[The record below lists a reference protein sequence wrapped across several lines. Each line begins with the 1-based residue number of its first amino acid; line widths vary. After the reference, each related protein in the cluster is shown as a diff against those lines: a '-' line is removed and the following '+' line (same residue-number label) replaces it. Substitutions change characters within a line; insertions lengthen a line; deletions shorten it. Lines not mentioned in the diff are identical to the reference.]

1 MTKALTGQTPHKEYA
16 LGILELCQILDGIDD
31 AAFLVELPKKG
42 IVAANSRASNLTAW
56 TRFDLTTMF
65 LEQVVSWGINA
76 DPFFNPQNYDHKHFQ
91 VSINTR
97 SKKGIQAQGRTIPI
111 HQNLTLLLLD
121 SAETTEHRHKRG
133 EETNPT
139 FDKIKK
145 LIRASKNSNPATALS
160 KTLEIGSQI
169 LGADAM
175 AIYLGNENI
184 PSARRYTVW
193 GKESIFPVEI
203 FASDLNYLL
212 EPTLW
217 TRGQRSIVTLLH
229 QSART
234 SGLSY
239 LVSCPIGQ
247 ENASIGVI
255 AAGGYQMPASGDL
268 LNLIKIIGAIVTDV
282 INQNAL
288 ISNPQKQLKSQ
299 DTNLATLVAAKNSIR
314 DGMVL
319 VTQNLTILEINPAAE
334 LILGYAS
341 NEVKGLDVD
350 SIFVGTDRLIPSL
363 NLALQGVTTPNL
375 GNVQLHRRDGSTFP
389 ADIGVVPIQTAE
401 KTISALILLRDE
413 SEHEQILVRTQQ
425 LEQRAL
431 LGEVTAVFAH
441 EVRNP
446 INNISTGLQLMAD
459 NLPEDEEQQELIAR
473 LQQDCTRLTDLMES
487 VLTFSRTGGY
497 TFLPVDIGNL
507 INRLITR
514 WTPRMIHLNIQ
525 SFINIPQG
533 RHMVNGDRRAL
544 EQVFTNLISNA
555 VQAMQETEGGTLAI
569 KVSLYPGSSGRSMLQ
584 IDVSDT
590 GPGIAEENRQKIFDP
605 FFTTRQ
611 NGTGLGLAI
620 TKQIVTAHKGS
631 INLTSFPGGTVFHV
645 NIPAISYLEIPS

>member
-1 MTKALTGQTPHKEYA
+1 MINTLSGQTHHTEYA
-16 LGILELCQILDGIDD
+16 LGTLELCQILDGIEF
-31 AAFLVELPKKG
+31 AAFLVELPQKK
-42 IVAANSRASNLTAW
+42 IVAVNSKASNLTAW
-56 TRFDLTTMF
+56 TRFDLTTMLF
-65 LEQVVSWGINA
+65 EQIVSWDSNA
-76 DPFFNPQNYDHKHFQ
+76 DPFLSQHGHDHKPFQ
-91 VSINTR
+91 ISVNTR
-97 SKKGIQAQGRTIPI
+97 NKKAIKAQGRAISI
-111 HQNLTLLLLD
+111 RQNLTLILLD
-121 SAETTEHRHKRG
+121 SAEMTDHRQKWG
-133 EETNPT
+133 EEFSPILE
-139 FDKIKK
+139 KIQK
-145 LIRASKNSNPATALS
+145 LIRASKNTNPATALS

-169 LGADAM
+169 LGADAL

-217 TRGQRSIVTLLH
+217 IRGQRSIVTLLH

-247 ENASIGVI
+247 EAASIGVI

-268 LNLIKIIGAIVTDV
+268 LNLIKIIGAIITDV

-288 ISNPQKQLKSQ
+288 ISSLQKQLKSHE
-299 DTNLATLVAAKNSIR
+299 TNLATLVAAKNTIR
-314 DGMVL
+314 DGMV
-319 VTQNLTILEINPAAE
+319 VISPNLTISEVNPAAE

-375 GNVQLHRRDGSTFP
+375 GNIQLHRRDGSTFP
-389 ADIGVVPIQTAE
+389 ADIGVVPIQTAG

-446 INNISTGLQLMAD
+446 INNISTGLQLMVD
-459 NLPEDEEQQELIAR
+459 NLPEDEEQKELIAR

-497 TFLPVDIGNL
+497 TFLPVDIGSL
-507 INRLITR
+507 LNRLVTR

-533 RHMVNGDRRAL
+533 RHLVNGDRRAL

-569 KVSLYPGSSGRSMLQ
+569 KVSPYPGSNGRSMLQ

-590 GPGIAEENRQKIFDP
+590 GPGITEENLQKIFDP

-645 NIPAISYLEIPS
+645 NIPAIDTLENLS